1 MDSMY
6 TEFSNLP
13 QELSTSRS
21 RDRYTRVAIVLH
33 WLVALAVPA
42 MFVLGAWMVDLGYYD
57 PWRKEAP
64 EIHKAVGV
72 LLFLIVVARLAWRL
86 FHRPPAPLPTHAPWE
101 RRSAAV
107 VHVLL
112 YVLLLATMLAG
123 YLISTADGRPIEVFG
138 WFSVPALISGLPN
151 QEDIAG
157 ELHLWLAI
165 LLLSL
170 AAVHALAALKHHFV
184 DRDRTLLRML
194 GLGSNRGEP
203 TDDV

>member
-1 MDSMY
+1 MY

-13 QELSTSRS
+13 QELSASRN

-72 LLFLIVVARLAWRL
+72 LLFLVVLLRLAWRL
-86 FHRPPAPLPTHAPWE
+86 VHRPPAPLATHAPWE

-107 VHVLL
+107 VHALL
-112 YVLLLATMLAG
+112 YVLLFATMFAG

-138 WFSVPALISGLPN
+138 WFSVPALVSHLPN

-157 ELHLWLAI
+157 EIHLWLAI
-165 LLLSL
+165 LLISL
-170 AAVHALAALKHHFV
+170 AAAHALAALKHHFV
-184 DRDRTLLRML
+184 DHDGTLMRML
-194 GLGSNRGEP
+194 GSRRDRSEL
-203 TDDV
+203 DDDF